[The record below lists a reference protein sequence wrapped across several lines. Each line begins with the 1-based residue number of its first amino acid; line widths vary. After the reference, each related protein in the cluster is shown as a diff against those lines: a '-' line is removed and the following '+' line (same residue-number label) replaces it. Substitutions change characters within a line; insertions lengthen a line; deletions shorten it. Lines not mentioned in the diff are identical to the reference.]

1 MVLAEYRGCGVQ
13 ELELLLHHHGL
24 FRLIRN
30 QFTRQKLIKPS
41 DQDNQVN
48 CLITRTSPEKH
59 KTHRRQCKMS
69 SSKKIDL

>member
-1 MVLAEYRGCGVQ
+1 MELNGFGTPEYRGCGVQ

-48 CLITRTSPEKH
+48 SLIKGTFPYKD
-59 KTHRRQCKMS
+59 KTHRR
-69 SSKKIDL
+69 

>member
-1 MVLAEYRGCGVQ
+1 VQ

-48 CLITRTSPEKH
+48 SLIKGTCP
-59 KTHRRQCKMS
+59 
-69 SSKKIDL
+69 KKDLDS